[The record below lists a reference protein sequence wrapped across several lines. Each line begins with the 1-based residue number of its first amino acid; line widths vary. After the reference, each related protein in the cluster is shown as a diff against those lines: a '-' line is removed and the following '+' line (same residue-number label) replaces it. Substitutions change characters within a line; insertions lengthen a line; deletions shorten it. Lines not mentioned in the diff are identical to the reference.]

1 MVIFLMIDIENIIC
15 NTPRS
20 NFSEE
25 QVEKLADHILNV
37 EGLLQPVIVKKAGF
51 ESYELIAGEL
61 AYHAAMRAREKNP
74 SQGEVVNAF
83 VIQPEQQSYVVEQ
96 LAAFLEAQSP
106 AIPLTVEP
114 PAASPV
120 VPAQDDQRLLDLE
133 QRLEQ
138 QGQDIR
144 AEFNR
149 LYEQLAERMTV
160 LETAPPPETSAEPSG
175 AVMGLLDS
183 LNVLDGKSLR
193 SELERRNIPRASI
206 LANAIITARD
216 KQPQQVFRGYGDVV
230 ASVKG
235 LGDKTL
241 IKMIDAFAL
250 S

>member
-15 NTPRS
+15 NSPRS
-20 NFSEE
+20 DFSES
-25 QVEKLADHILNV
+25 QLEKLADYILKV

-61 AYHAAMRAREKNP
+61 AYHAAMRAKEKNP
-74 SQGEVVNAF
+74 HQGEMVNAF
-83 VIQPEQQSYVVEQ
+83 VIQEAQQSYVIEQ
-96 LAAFLEAQSP
+96 LAAFFEALSP
-106 AIPLTVEP
+106 HISQGVEAP
-114 PAASPV
+114 ETPGI
-120 VPAQDDQRLLDLE
+120 VPAQDDQRLFNLE

-138 QGQDIR
+138 QGQEIR
-144 AEFNR
+144 AEFNS
-149 LYEQLAERMTV
+149 LFQQLAERINL
-160 LETAPPPETSAEPSG
+160 LETTPPPEPSAETSG
-175 AVMGLLDS
+175 PVMGLLDS

-241 IKMIDAFAL
+241 IKMIDAFAM